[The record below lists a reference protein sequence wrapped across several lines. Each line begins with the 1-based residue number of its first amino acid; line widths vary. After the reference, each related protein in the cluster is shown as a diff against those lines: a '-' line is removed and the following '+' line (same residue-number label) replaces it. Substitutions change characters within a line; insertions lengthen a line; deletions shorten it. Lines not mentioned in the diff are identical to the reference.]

1 MDPDQCFSGF
11 GTIGRYGPKT
21 GKKPLRTVC
30 SKNLVLI
37 SKIGTVA
44 DNGALI
50 RAPFFREPNLTF
62 ICVNGKEELVQT
74 TFLIYPNQTFFVV

>member
-1 MDPDQCFSGF
+1 M
-11 GTIGRYGPKT
+11 GPKPE
-21 GKKPLRTVC
+21 KKPLRTVC

-62 ICVNGKEELVQT
+62 ICVNGKEKLVQT